1 MKKKVLSAV
10 LAATLILSTSMT
22 AFATP
27 SEEIQKNQQKY
38 EEFTQKIDEITG
50 EVYRYNNEI
59 GALLEKIANNEAQID
74 EIKVEVENTEKE
86 IETTKQEIADT
97 EELLGKRLRE
107 FHKSGGQGNYLMLL
121 FSAKSFGDLIN
132 KIDSTTRIVNIDKEL
147 VEELETKQE
156 SLDAKI
162 NSLEEKKA
170 EIVALNE
177 ENQKALAE
185 SKDKKAEQEAM
196 VEELTAEQE
205 KFEKEYLAVSERT
218 LVEYQISVIEG
229 NSSKTELEDAI
240 SQLRNIRDN
249 QIKSSIVIEEIN
261 EYIEKAKVLVAEKE
275 EEERIAEEKRQ
286 AELAA
291 QQAAQ
296 SQNSTT
302 ATPNRGDSTSST
314 VSGSASGVVS
324 YAYGFLGTPYVYGA
338 TGPDSFDCSG
348 FTSYVYRNSV
358 GMEITRTT
366 YSQMGVGTAVSYDQL
381 QPGDLVFTYGGDHVG
396 IYVGGGNYIHA
407 PQPGDSVKVSPVTSF
422 YCARRVL

>member
-1 MKKKVLSAV
+1 M
-10 LAATLILSTSMT
+10 
-22 AFATP
+22 
-27 SEEIQKNQQKY
+27 
-38 EEFTQKIDEITG
+38 
-50 EVYRYNNEI
+50 
-59 GALLEKIANNEAQID
+59 
-74 EIKVEVENTEKE
+74 
-86 IETTKQEIADT
+86 
-97 EELLGKRLRE
+97 
-107 FHKSGGQGNYLMLL
+107 
-121 FSAKSFGDLIN
+121 
-132 KIDSTTRIVNIDKEL
+132 
-147 VEELETKQE
+147 
-156 SLDAKI
+156 
-162 NSLEEKKA
+162 
-170 EIVALNE
+170 
-177 ENQKALAE
+177 
-185 SKDKKAEQEAM
+185 
-196 VEELTAEQE
+196 
-205 KFEKEYLAVSERT
+205 
-218 LVEYQISVIEG
+218 IEG

-396 IYVGGGNYIHA
+396 IYVGGGSYIHA
-407 PQPGDSVKVSPVTSF
+407 PQPGDRVKVSPVTSF

>member
-59 GALLEKIANNEAQID
+59 EALLEKIANNEAQID

-229 NSSKTELEDAI
+229 NSSKTELE
-240 SQLRNIRDN
+240 N
-249 QIKSSIVIEEIN
+249 V
-261 EYIEKAKVLVAEKE
+261 
-275 EEERIAEEKRQ
+275 
-286 AELAA
+286 
-291 QQAAQ
+291 
-296 SQNSTT
+296 
-302 ATPNRGDSTSST
+302 
-314 VSGSASGVVS
+314 
-324 YAYGFLGTPYVYGA
+324 
-338 TGPDSFDCSG
+338 FDRFES
-348 FTSYVYRNSV
+348 
-358 GMEITRTT
+358 M
-366 YSQMGVGTAVSYDQL
+366 
-381 QPGDLVFTYGGDHVG
+381 
-396 IYVGGGNYIHA
+396 
-407 PQPGDSVKVSPVTSF
+407 
-422 YCARRVL
+422 

>member
-59 GALLEKIANNEAQID
+59 EALLEKIANNEAQID

-396 IYVGGGNYIHA
+396 IYVGGGSYIHA
-407 PQPGDSVKVSPVTSF
+407 PQPGDRVKVSPVTSF